1 VTLNINSLTLLLKT
15 LTSITICGLQ
25 EWNSITA
32 CPDKYLHNQSGVY
45 TVAVVQISK
54 IQVRRG
60 LKNSNTGVPQ
70 LSSAE
75 LAWAVDTQELYIG
88 NGSVAEGAP
97 QVGNTKVLTANDNII
112 ELANSYSFASDD
124 PGIVGSVSRSLQ
136 NKLDEI
142 QVSVLDFGAN
152 PDGSTD
158 NVAAFETAFTQL
170 FRNANDQYK
179 KVLYIPNGE
188 YLFTSNLE
196 IPSNAVIRGETRD
209 NTILNI
215 GANDITFITS
225 EGLTAFDFN
234 SSNRPIDIVI
244 SDLTI
249 QRTTGQL
256 VLTGVADS
264 KIDNLRFLGSY
275 ILGDSVTD
283 ITTES
288 AAIFWENQLVG
299 TKVTNNSIARCLF
312 ENISIGIKCIQ
323 TDVFD
328 TRILIEDTRF
338 FQSDTAIYIDGVENQ
353 GTNWHVI
360 DCDFEEI
367 ASQVFRSTAGTGTK
381 IERSRF
387 QNCGNNTNAA
397 DNPTESIVTFGEF
410 RNNVVLGCS
419 SNRQQQAG
427 ISADNTEAFLTEVLN
442 GDKVSFIE
450 RNYAEI
456 TLSDSP
462 KTFALLSAE
471 NKYMLVNYKLR
482 LGTEHRSGVL
492 TLMVNDDGTEVS
504 LTDSFTYSS
513 TSATDAGG
521 ALMTNFEFSASI
533 NDNLVGGIPETIVL
547 SFTNPIATGSTG
559 TVSFDVTYGV

>member
-1 VTLNINSLTLLLKT
+1 M
-15 LTSITICGLQ
+15 Q

-559 TVSFDVTYGV
+559 TASFDVTYGV